1 VELSELKDRIIASF
15 SGTEDDLN
23 EVLALVEKDRSVFPF
38 NEYENLICN
47 LIEKGGLTYDQYIE
61 IRLADSSLKCN
72 FN

>member
-1 VELSELKDRIIASF
+1 MASLR

-47 LIEKGGLTYDQYIE
+47 LIEKGGLTYDRGFKFQVQQLVKSWSGRIPHTV
-61 IRLADSSLKCN
+61 S
-72 FN
+72 